1 MDMGKLASFAGMTV
15 GGAVGW
21 YAGSLVGFM
30 TAFML
35 SCVGTGVGM
44 YLAQRAARR
53 YFALAL
59 GLSLTVASSASAQAP
74 AATPAPAPAPAP
86 TPGQI
91 KAATELM
98 QVMHADKTLRDAISA
113 AFDVQI
119 QNNPAMAPY
128 RSAMQQFANKYLTWD
143 DLGPQLTT
151 VYAQVF
157 TESELKDLIAFYKSP
172 IGQKLSSQQATLAAK
187 SQAIGLA
194 VVQAHQADLVALLR
208 QQQNPAT
215 PPADTTKH

>member
-1 MDMGKLASFAGMTV
+1 
-15 GGAVGW
+15 
-21 YAGSLVGFM
+21 
-30 TAFML
+30 
-35 SCVGTGVGM
+35 M

-59 GLSLTVASSASAQAP
+59 GLSLTVASTASAQAP
-74 AATPAPAPAPAP
+74 AAAPAP
-86 TPGQI
+86 TPTPGQT

>member
-21 YAGSLVGFM
+21 YAGNLVGFM

-44 YLAQRAARR
+44 YLAQRAARK

-74 AATPAPAPAPAP
+74 AATPAPTP
-86 TPGQI
+86 TPGQV

-128 RSAMQQFANKYLTWD
+128 RGAMQEFASKYLTWETM
-143 DLGPQLTT
+143 GPQLTT

-157 TESELKDLIAFYKSP
+157 TESELKDLVAFYKTP

-194 VVQAHQADLVALLR
+194 VVQAHQADLVQLL
-208 QQQNPAT
+208 QQQKGAT
-215 PPADTTKH
+215 PPGDTTKH

>member
-21 YAGSLVGFM
+21 YAGSIVGFM

-44 YLAQRAARR
+44 YLAHRAVQR

-59 GLSLTVASSASAQAP
+59 GLSLAVASTASAQAP
-74 AATPAPAPAPAP
+74 AATPAPPP

-98 QVMHADKTLRDAISA
+98 QVMHADKTLKDAMSA
-113 AFDVQI
+113 AFDVQV
-119 QNNPAMAPY
+119 QNNPALAPY
-128 RSAMQQFANKYLTWD
+128 RGAMQEFADKYFTWEVM
-143 DLGPQLTT
+143 GPPLTT
-151 VYAQVF
+151 AYTQVF
-157 TESELKDLIAFYKSP
+157 TESELKELIAFYKTP
-172 IGQKLSSQQATLAAK
+172 IGQKLSSQAATLAAK
-187 SQAIGLA
+187 GQAIALA
-194 VVQAHQADLVALLR
+194 VVQAHQGDLADLIR
-208 QQQNPAT
+208 KQQSGAT
-215 PPADTTKH
+215 QPPQPADTTKH

>member
-21 YAGSLVGFM
+21 YAGNIVGFM

-44 YLAQRAARR
+44 YLAHRAVKR

-59 GLSLTVASSASAQAP
+59 GLSLAAATSASAQAP
-74 AATPAPAPAPAP
+74 ATTPAPAPAPTA
-86 TPGQI
+86 GQV

-98 QVMHADKTLRDAISA
+98 QTMHADKTLRDAISA

-128 RSAMQQFANKYLTWD
+128 RGAMQQFANKYLTWD
-143 DLGPQLTT
+143 AMGPQLIA
-151 VYAQVF
+151 VYAQMF
-157 TESELKDLIAFYKSP
+157 TESELKDLTAFYRTP

-194 VVQAHQADLVALLR
+194 VVQAHQGELVDLLR
-208 QQQNPAT
+208 QQQPGGTT

>member
-74 AATPAPAPAPAP
+74 AATPAPAPAP

>member
-21 YAGSLVGFM
+21 YAGSIVGFM

-44 YLAQRAARR
+44 YLAQRVARR

-74 AATPAPAPAPAP
+74 AATPAPTP
-86 TPGQI
+86 TPGQT

-113 AFDVQI
+113 SIDVQI
-119 QNNPAMAPY
+119 QNNPAMVPY
-128 RSAMQQFANKYLTWD
+128 RSAMQQFANKYVTWD
-143 DLGPQLTT
+143 AIGPQLTA

-157 TESELKDLIAFYKSP
+157 TESELKELIMFYKSP
-172 IGQKLSSQQATLAAK
+172 IGQKLASQQATLAAQ
-187 SQAIGLA
+187 SQAISLA
-194 VVQAHQADLVALLR
+194 VLQAHQAELVQLL
-208 QQQNPAT
+208 QQQSGGT
-215 PPADTTKH
+215 RPADTTKH

>member
-44 YLAQRAARR
+44 YLAQRAARK

-74 AATPAPAPAPAP
+74 TP
-86 TPGQI
+86 TPGAV
-91 KAATELM
+91 KAAAELM
-98 QVMHADKTLRDAISA
+98 QVMHAEKAFRDAISA
-113 AFDVQI
+113 SFDVQI

-128 RSAMQQFANKYLTWD
+128 RGALQEFADKYVTWETM
-143 DLGPQLTT
+143 GPQLTAT
-151 VYAQVF
+151 YAQAF
-157 TESELKDLIAFYKSP
+157 TESELKDLITFYKSP
-172 IGQKLSSQQATLAAK
+172 TGQKLASQQATLAARG
-187 SQAIGLA
+187 QAIALS
-194 VVQAHQADLVALLR
+194 VIQAHQGELADLIR
-208 QQQNPAT
+208 KQQQAGAT
-215 PPADTTKH
+215 QPADTTKH

>member
-44 YLAQRAARR
+44 YLAHRAVQR
-53 YFALAL
+53 YFALVM
-59 GLSLTVASSASAQAP
+59 GLSLALASTARAQAP
-74 AATPAPAPAPAP
+74 AATPAPTP
-86 TPGQI
+86 TPGQT

-113 AFDVQI
+113 SIDAQI
-119 QNNPAMAPY
+119 QTNPAMAPY
-128 RSAMQQFANKYLTWD
+128 RTAMQQFANKYVTWD
-143 DLGPQLTT
+143 AIGAQLTA

-157 TESELKDLIAFYKSP
+157 TESELKELIAFYKSP
-172 IGQKLSSQQATLAAK
+172 IGQKLASQQATLAAQ
-187 SQAIGLA
+187 SQAISLA
-194 VVQAHQADLVALLR
+194 VLQAHQADLVALLR
-208 QQQNPAT
+208 QQQNGTT

>member
-74 AATPAPAPAPAP
+74 AATPAPAPAP

-119 QNNPAMAPY
+119 QTNPAMAPY